1 MALMMDGKRG
11 RLGRSPPGGLDRMDG
26 IRSMLRRRRYGL
38 SAFHP
43 SERVEEILQV
53 LGHCSAPGQVFIR
66 DCGWAHSNDDRPN
79 MLVLPELPGIGPL
92 RRDQAAVPVSLGL
105 QQSVSL
111 SYGCHG

>member
-1 MALMMDGKRG
+1 
-11 RLGRSPPGGLDRMDG
+11 
-26 IRSMLRRRRYGL
+26 MLRRRRYGL

-66 DCGWAHSNDDRPN
+66 DRGWAHSNDDRPN

-92 RRDQAAVPVSLGL
+92 RRDQAAVPMSSGL